1 MRHTM
6 RKFNIYVTPE
16 KNFVTRQRSNKVSKD
31 TKPDISLFHFYDFS
45 VPIEDD
51 NNALE
56 N

>member
-31 TKPDISLFHFYDFS
+31 TKADVNEFKSKDSS
-45 VPIEDD
+45 VRIAEVTSD
-51 NNALE
+51 
-56 N
+56 